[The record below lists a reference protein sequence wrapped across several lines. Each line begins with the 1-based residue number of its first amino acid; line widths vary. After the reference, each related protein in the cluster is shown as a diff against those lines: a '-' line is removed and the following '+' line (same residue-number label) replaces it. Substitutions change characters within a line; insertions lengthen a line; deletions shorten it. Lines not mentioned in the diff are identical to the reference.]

1 MTELDENAPQIPLK
15 RGIFCNR
22 TLNMR
27 SLKAIGYDM
36 DYTLVHYHVDEWEG
50 QAYSHMQRRLAEQG
64 WPVGDLRFDGRLATR
79 GLVLDVELGNILKV
93 NRFGYVKRACHGTQL
108 LEYRAM
114 RKAYARTV
122 VDLSLPRFQFLNT
135 FFSISEACM
144 YAQLVD
150 VLDKGGAPI
159 EHLSYQ
165 GLYGKVRDALDAA
178 HIEGVLKAEI
188 MSAPERYVQLD
199 DEMALALLDQKEAGK
214 RLMLITNSEWEYTRF
229 MMSWAVDRFLPEGQT
244 WRDLFEIVVVSA
256 RKPAFFAGSSPMLE
270 IVDEE
275 AGTMRPFVGPLQK
288 GKVYFGGTAGKIEEY
303 VDAPGDQILYVGD
316 HIFTDVNVSKSLLRW
331 RTALILRELEEELD
345 EVEAAQETQRKIH
358 EMMQRKEQMEDRYSL
373 LRLDL
378 QRTVAGYGSVSGTSP
393 EELRR
398 QMHDLRE
405 QLVALDNEIAPLVME
420 DGKRFNESWGYLMR
434 SGNDKS
440 HFTRQIERYADI
452 YTSRVSNFLRYT
464 PFVYFR
470 SPRGSM
476 PHDPGV

>member
-1 MTELDENAPQIPLK
+1 MVEDEVMAPQIPLK

-36 DYTLVHYHVDEWEG
+36 DYTLVHYHVDAWEG
-50 QAYSHMQRRLAEQG
+50 QAYNHIKRRLLEQG
-64 WPVGDLRFDGRLATR
+64 WPVEGLQFDGKLATR
-79 GLVLDVELGNILKV
+79 GLVLDVELGNIIKV
-93 NRFGYVKRACHGTQL
+93 NRFGYVKRACHGTEV

-150 VLDKGGAPI
+150 VVEAGRAPDVI
-159 EHLSYQ
+159 SFQ
-165 GLYGKVRDALDAA
+165 SLYGVVRDALDAA

-199 DEMALALLDQKEAGK
+199 AEMPQALLDQKEAGK
-214 RLMLITNSEWEYTRF
+214 LLMLITNSEWEYTRF
-229 MMSWAVDRFLPEGQT
+229 MMSWAVDPFLPAGKT
-244 WRDLFEIVVVSA
+244 WRDLFDVVVVSA

-270 IVDEE
+270 IVDED
-275 AGTMRPFVGPLQK
+275 AGTMRPFVGPLQR
-288 GKVYFGGTAGKIEEY
+288 GKVYFGGTASKIEEF

-331 RTALILRELEEELD
+331 RTALILRELEEELE
-345 EVEAAQETQRKIH
+345 EVEAGREAQRQIH
-358 EMMQRKEQMEDRYSL
+358 AMMQRKEQMEDRYSL

-378 QRTVAGYGSVSGTSP
+378 QRTMAGYGEVSGTP
-393 EELRR
+393 ADELRR

-405 QLVALDNEIAPLVME
+405 QLVALDNAIAPLVAE

>member
-1 MTELDENAPQIPLK
+1 MEEVEEKAPQIPLK

-50 QAYSHMQRRLAEQG
+50 QAYSHMQRRLIEQG
-64 WPVGDLRFDGRLATR
+64 WPVAELRFDAKTATR
-79 GLVLDVELGNILKV
+79 GLVLDVELGNLLKV
-93 NRFGYVKRACHGTQL
+93 NRFGYVKRACHGTKQ

-114 RKAYARTV
+114 RKAYASTV

-150 VLDKGGAPI
+150 LLDDGRAPTV
-159 EHLSYQ
+159 LSYV
-165 GLYGKVRDALDAA
+165 GLYGRVRDALDAA
-178 HIEGVLKAEI
+178 HVEGVLKAEI
-188 MSAPERYVQLD
+188 MSAPERYVHLD
-199 DEMALALLDQKEAGK
+199 PEMPQALLDQQEAGK

-229 MMSWAVDRFLPEGQT
+229 MMSWAVDPFLPEGKT

-270 IVDEE
+270 IVDED
-275 AGTMRPFVGPLQK
+275 AGTMRPFVGPLER
-288 GKVYFGGTAGKIEEY
+288 GKVYFGGTAAKIEEY

-331 RTALILRELEEELD
+331 RTALILRELEEELE
-345 EVEAAQETQRKIH
+345 EVEAAQETQKRIH
-358 EMMQRKEQMEDRYSL
+358 QMMVLKEELEDRYSL

-378 QRTVAGYGSVSGTSP
+378 QRTVAGYGEVSGATP
-393 EELRR
+393 EELRH

-405 QLVALDNEIAPLVME
+405 RLVALDNEIAPLVME
-420 DGKRFNESWGYLMR
+420 DGKRFNDSWGYLMR